1 MVDSAAFVDVTGEA
15 GQRVMHFD
23 KGAITVSW
31 NCEDV
36 RIDLKNRFDD
46 LPGRFSPTK
55 VRDIARE
62 EYQIH
67 LAD

>member
-1 MVDSAAFVDVTGEA
+1 MQIDRQIIKIIGDFR
-15 GQRVMHFD
+15 Q
-23 KGAITVSW
+23 ITVSW
-31 NCEDV
+31 NCQDV

-46 LPGRFSPTK
+46 LLGRFSPTK

-67 LAD
+67 LADLVQERG